1 MSARS
6 RPTVFDVA
14 RAANASIATVSRV
27 MNGRPVSDTALAQ
40 RVRRAADELGYRP
53 NMVARDFRDGV
64 THTIGVVVPDLAN
77 PFFPEV
83 VKGLAREVTAS
94 GHRLLVADTDED
106 VREELRVIGELAG
119 RCDGIVL
126 CSPRMP
132 DSELVTLA
140 GFGIPIVCTN
150 REARGVP
157 LTTIGIDSATGMSEA
172 VEHLSALGHRHVGY
186 LAGPASSWSDA
197 QRRTALHHAAH
208 AHHVRVTVVAAGSTS
223 AAGHR
228 ALPDLLRHRVTAVLA
243 FNDLV
248 ALGALARL
256 REVGRTVPADL
267 SVVGFDD
274 IPVAEFV
281 APPLTTVRLPTMEL
295 GRRAGGLLRELL
307 IDGGTPREERLASSL
322 VVRNSTAPPA

>member
-1 MSARS
+1 MTARS

-27 MNGRPVSDTALAQ
+27 MNGRPVSDTALAD

-77 PFFPEV
+77 PFFPDV
-83 VKGLAREVTAS
+83 VKGLAREVTAT

-106 VREELRVIGELAG
+106 AREESRVIGELAG

-132 DSELVTLA
+132 DNELATLA
-140 GFGIPIVCTN
+140 RFGIPIVCTN
-150 REARGVP
+150 REAHGVP
-157 LTTIGIDSATGMSEA
+157 LTTIGIDSAIGMTQA
-172 VEHLSALGHRHVGY
+172 VEHLSALGHRRVGY
-186 LAGPASSWSDA
+186 LAGPAASWSDA
-197 QRRTALHHAAH
+197 QRRGALHQAARKH
-208 AHHVRVTVVAAGSTS
+208 RLRVSIVDAGSTS
-223 AAGHR
+223 AAGHQ

-256 REVGRTVPADL
+256 RAMGRTVPAEL

-281 APPLTTVRLPTMEL
+281 APPLTTVRLPKVEL

-307 IDGGTPREERLASSL
+307 VDGGTAREERLPSSL
-322 VVRNSTAPPA
+322 VVRSSTAPPA